1 LRLPPGLVREGRRTC
16 ATACHESP
24 SFADVPAKHTSV
36 ASTKLVFSGPKTIY
50 QQVLQPSRHAVA
62 PWSAAEAVPDAVGS
76 PAGPGSLTLEAGSKV
91 LAKPLAAAPGAA
103 LARQRLEQTNST
115 LAAALQAAER
125 KVTAEAAE
133 R

>member
-1 LRLPPGLVREGRRTC
+1 MCVIVRHG
-16 ATACHESP
+16 SP

-62 PWSAAEAVPDAVGS
+62 PWAGTEVVPDVI
-76 PAGPGSLTLEAGSKV
+76 GSLAGAGAMEAGSKV
-91 LAKPLAAAPGAA
+91 LVKPSASAPGQ
-103 LARQRLEQTNST
+103 LAQQRLEQTNCT
-115 LAAALQAAER
+115 LAAALQAAE
-125 KVTAEAAE
+125 KKITKEEVE